1 MWVPHVILSLSL
13 LPPLSHPFSISPS
26 FSSCVGS
33 GVRIGGGDGGRGP
46 ERQAGW
52 RVGGRWSCGPG
63 GSGGGL
69 SRWTTIVVAP
79 SIVLRSHAQ
88 EVNFVR
94 YCRQIEQGLWAITD
108 IFVNLQRDAYFGVPP
123 LRSRRL
129 PSGCLI
135 ANMANSY
142 SEVTRVEHM
151 EVEEKNPI
159 NVLYRDLVL
168 SGDVFGAHC
177 WLAALQRAC
186 DRYASL
192 VALGVPHHITGGMH
206 TLCHAPSPDPE
217 LRIGHDGRLE
227 DGPQGGAAPAPV
239 ARGPPPGTRSP
250 PPPLEPP
257 RRRLMSRGRER

>member
-1 MWVPHVILSLSL
+1 
-13 LPPLSHPFSISPS
+13 
-26 FSSCVGS
+26 
-33 GVRIGGGDGGRGP
+33 
-46 ERQAGW
+46 
-52 RVGGRWSCGPG
+52 
-63 GSGGGL
+63 
-69 SRWTTIVVAP
+69 
-79 SIVLRSHAQ
+79 
-88 EVNFVR
+88 
-94 YCRQIEQGLWAITD
+94 
-108 IFVNLQRDAYFGVPP
+108 
-123 LRSRRL
+123 
-129 PSGCLI
+129 
-135 ANMANSY
+135 MANSY

-250 PPPLEPP
+250 P
-257 RRRLMSRGRER
+257 G